1 MAAKAE
7 LEYFPCSNCYLLIYK
22 LDVSHTLVAL
32 FNLAPSRPVCLVIN
46 SVEHATYFAQHFSSF
61 LIKTQVKMVKLSLLV
76 GGT

>member
-1 MAAKAE
+1 M
-7 LEYFPCSNCYLLIYK
+7 YLTHL
-22 LDVSHTLVAL
+22 LL
-32 FNLAPSRPVCLVIN
+32 FLYLAPSRPVCLVIN